1 MPPPIKGSVGI
12 TPTGAL
18 GVSLFY
24 HLTQQLQKI
33 DGRVFFL
40 ERQGS
45 PSCATL
51 RQKGELLIADA
62 RTVHHLP
69 TQSLFKPN
77 LLASFEATSLPE
89 VLLVCPNPDQ
99 LLGVISEYVA
109 LMEAA
114 YEAGELETLPLP
126 VVVLCSNGI
135 YFQRIRQIYI
145 EKIEE
150 ATLLGRLPDLWP
162 DLMPR
167 IVGRLLR
174 GVTIQTAVREGSGP
188 GTIYRPGP
196 RGITRIAG
204 GDAISRERACA
215 LLAGLGG
222 WFELAAHSS
231 ATRLEFDKAMV
242 NLASNLLGQ
251 LYAIDDS
258 GNFTLL
264 RINQIIVPEHEPE
277 IRNLCLHVFAVGR
290 AVRAYEATDE
300 FDALFERLK
309 LTLQPHASHTP
320 SSLQW
325 IALRLRTGSLDL
337 SVPPTEA
344 WLLDPLIRYAR
355 SAQLDEAVQYFE
367 DLKERL
373 LEKLRRLA
381 GTAGLH
387 PAAAS

>member
-1 MPPPIKGSVGI
+1 MAQPIKGSVGI
-12 TPTGAL
+12 TPAGAL
-18 GVSLFY
+18 GVSFFY

-45 PSCATL
+45 ASSAAL
-51 RQKGELLIADA
+51 QQKGELLIADA
-62 RTVHHLP
+62 RKTHHVP
-69 TQSLFKPN
+69 TASLFKPS
-77 LLASFEATSLPE
+77 LLACFEASSLPE

-99 LLGVISEYVA
+99 LLGVISEYVT

-114 YEAGELETLPLP
+114 YEAGELESVPLP
-126 VVVLCSNGI
+126 VMVLCSNGI

-174 GVTIQTAVREGSGP
+174 GVTIQTAVREGSGS

-204 GDAISRERACA
+204 GDAVSRGQCCA

-251 LYAIDDS
+251 LYAIDDK

-264 RINQIIVPEHEPE
+264 RINQIIVPEHELE

-290 AVRAYEATDE
+290 AVRAYEASDE
-300 FDALFERLK
+300 FSDLFERLK
-309 LTLQPHASHTP
+309 VTLQPHASHTP

-337 SVPPTEA
+337 NVPPTEA

-355 SAQLDEAVQYFE
+355 SAGLDEAVQYFE
-367 DLKERL
+367 ELKEQLVAKLRL
-373 LEKLRRLA
+373 LKSR
-381 GTAGLH
+381 T
-387 PAAAS
+387 